1 MCAEPLSRTHD
12 SGRYAFGVILAL
24 DIGGTKL
31 AAALIDGAT
40 VIERAQAPTP
50 IGDRGPESVT
60 RAAVR
65 LLEPFKDRVAVL
77 GVAATGSVAGGRVT
91 ALNSDTL
98 QGWHAFDL
106 RSAFQDAL
114 KLQTT
119 VLNDADAA
127 AWGEY
132 ALGAGRGTQNFAFVT
147 VSTGVGGGLV
157 LNKELHL
164 TSHGLHAELG
174 YTLAPE
180 GAPIELIAS
189 GSAIDRWAMARGWS
203 GALEVVTR
211 AAQGDPEADA
221 KLSESA
227 RLVAFK
233 LADLRAVLGIERA
246 AIGGGLGLSHGYLA
260 RVRQVLD
267 GLGEPW
273 NALEI
278 VPAALGVDAGLVG
291 AAAWAAREHLPER
304 N

>member
-1 MCAEPLSRTHD
+1 M
-12 SGRYAFGVILAL
+12 ILAL

-31 AAALIDGAT
+31 AAALVDGKS

-50 IGDRGPESVT
+50 IDDRGPESVT

-65 LLEPFKDRVAVL
+65 LLEPFKDRVSVL

-98 QGWHAFDL
+98 QGWHGFDL
-106 RSAFQDAL
+106 QSAFRDAL
-114 KLQTT
+114 NLQTT

-132 ALGAGRGTQNFAFVT
+132 ALGAGRGTENFAFVT

-157 LNKELHL
+157 LNEELHL

-174 YTLAPE
+174 YTLSPD
-180 GAPIELIAS
+180 GTPIELIAS
-189 GSAIDRWAMARGWS
+189 GGAIDRWAMARGWS
-203 GALEVVTR
+203 GAREVVTR
-211 AAQGDPEADA
+211 AAQGDPDANA

-233 LADLRAVLGIERA
+233 LADLRAALGIERA
-246 AIGGGLGLSHGYLA
+246 AIGGGLGLSDGYLA
-260 RVRQVLD
+260 RVRRVLD

-273 NALEI
+273 DALELA
-278 VPAALGVDAGLVG
+278 PAALGADAGLVG
-291 AAAWAAREHLPER
+291 AAAWAAREHR
-304 N
+304 SGRS